1 MARPV
6 ARGAKGVAQ
15 PQPLDLRERRVLRLQ
30 PALDPLRG
38 RVFGLVPDALQWAQ
52 AGMVGAMLVQ
62 HEATA
67 DLLTNCLDGP
77 GFARQRCVVHIQD
90 RVSVV
95 AAQRDL
101 GAVELGAVPRRV
113 LADLRVS
120 HGVVLEDEAAGVVLG
135 EVAPYSKVRERRRDV
150 SRHRAGPQHGLFE
163 HTGRHELRHKLPVP
177 LLRVGIEPQ
186 PVDCRPH
193 LGFQVPVGLQEG
205 GQPLRCALERDDVG
219 RAGHGADATGASDLR
234 RRRPPASRRRLGDA
248 PRPAAKKHRGGSKG
262 NKKSKNRRRE
272 ERNR

>member
-1 MARPV
+1 M
-6 ARGAKGVAQ
+6 AQ

-38 RVFGLVPDALQWAQ
+38 RVLGLVPDALQWAQ

-186 PVDCRPH
+186 PVDRRPH

-219 RAGHGADATGASDLR
+219 RAGHGADAVARATCRA
-234 RRRPPASRRRLGDA
+234 RRRPPQSAPSRRLLRALSYDNYNDYAADA
-248 PRPAAKKHRGGSKG
+248 ALAGASFQNAANMTRPDPCAA
-262 NKKSKNRRRE
+262 
-272 ERNR
+272 